1 MPFFKHISHIS
12 RLSVLLVEETRVP
25 GVTADM
31 PQMIDKVYHIRLYQ
45 VHLAISQRKLTILM
59 VIVTDWLH
67 RNMLFQLEYNQA
79 YHSPQKKFWK
89 LYKNVHFIHKC
100 WYLSYMYR
108 FMIWRKY
115 YGKWKRRVWKL
126 LIEWMTIL

>member
-59 VIVTDWLH
+59 VIVTD
-67 RNMLFQLEYNQA
+67 
-79 YHSPQKKFWK
+79 
-89 LYKNVHFIHKC
+89 
-100 WYLSYMYR
+100 
-108 FMIWRKY
+108 
-115 YGKWKRRVWKL
+115 
-126 LIEWMTIL
+126 